1 MLDLVGIASLS
12 TKEIVERRHGEHIKF
27 LFLPIMGLFGSQTS
41 NEKKTLVMNYELL
54 LRAVFHLFMGK
65 NLNFEIVFAL

>member
-41 NEKKTLVMNYELL
+41 NEKKTSLVMNYELL
-54 LRAVFHLFMGK
+54 LRAGFFMLSWAIFFLFT
-65 NLNFEIVFAL
+65 L